1 MATIVFVDQEN
12 GDIRSMLP
20 KDHGTFLSSKP
31 QSRKGVVS
39 FPGKVFGDSEI
50 VSKPSRKALGNV
62 NKQILQNKAVMAQ
75 KINFKQNTGSI
86 GKKVTSSNL
95 QPVKD
100 LYPEIEHYFPYNPL
114 DFESFDIP
122 EDHKLSHF
130 CLAGVS
136 LLVQDNEVVRFDALT
151 NIQLCPLEMP
161 LFNTDSDCLPSL
173 ISPLYEVT
181 VDLPPFEDY

>member
-114 DFESFDIP
+114 
-122 EDHKLSHF
+122 
-130 CLAGVS
+130 GVS

>member
-100 LYPEIEHYFPYNPL
+100 
-114 DFESFDIP
+114 
-122 EDHKLSHF
+122 F
-130 CLAGVS
+130 CVH
-136 LLVQDNEVVRFDALT
+136 
-151 NIQLCPLEMP
+151 
-161 LFNTDSDCLPSL
+161 
-173 ISPLYEVT
+173 
-181 VDLPPFEDY
+181 